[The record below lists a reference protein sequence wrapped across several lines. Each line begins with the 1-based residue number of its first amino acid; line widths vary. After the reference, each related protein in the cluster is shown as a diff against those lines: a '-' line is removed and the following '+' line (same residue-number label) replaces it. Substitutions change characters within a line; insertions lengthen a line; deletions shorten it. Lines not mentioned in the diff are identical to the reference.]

1 MNPLLA
7 SATVTVGEHI
17 EVTFLGMTFDV
28 DTILSTVVAGLIVVG
43 LGLVARR
50 QVTSGTPRRL
60 QLGWETI
67 VEFWENQ
74 VFDTIG
80 PAGAKIVPLTVAL
93 FIFILTA
100 NWLEIIPSGHH
111 PEWLPAPAADVNFAY
126 ALAFVFVIIPVHA
139 MWVSRKGPRRYL
151 GNYLRPPKA
160 MAPFHVIEEIAKPIS
175 LSLRLFGNLFAGTIL
190 LGLIAALFP
199 PYMLWA
205 PNVVWKLFDM
215 FIGLIQAFI
224 FAVLTV
230 LYYQSALGEG
240 GH

>member
-1 MNPLLA
+1 MTPLLA
-7 SATVTVGEHI
+7 ATVTVGEHI
-17 EVTFLGMTFDV
+17 EKRFLGMTFDV
-28 DTILSTVVAGLIVVG
+28 DTILSTVVAGLVVVA
-43 LGLVARR
+43 LGLALRR

-60 QLGWETI
+60 QLAWEAI
-67 VEFWENQ
+67 VEFWEAQ
-74 VFDTIG
+74 VFETIG
-80 PAGAKIVPLTVAL
+80 PGGERIVPLAVAL
-93 FIFILTA
+93 FVFILAA
-100 NWLEIIPSGHH
+100 NWIEIIPSGNH
-111 PEWLPAPAADVNFAY
+111 PEWLPSASADTNFTY
-126 ALAFVFVIIPVHA
+126 ALAFVFVILPVHVV
-139 MWVSRKGPRRYL
+139 WVARKGPRTYL
-151 GNYLRPPKA
+151 RNYVRPPKV

-175 LSLRLFGNLFAGTIL
+175 LSLRLFGNLFAGGIL

-199 PYMLWA
+199 PYLLWI